1 MEQNKT
7 DNQLSII
14 EQYKEDIKRLEVS
27 NDTSSNLE
35 NAEKYI
41 QKIIIKDEILS
52 KDDVLELMKQATEHF
67 NFNDDSKQKLIE
79 Y

>member
-41 QKIIIKDEILS
+41 QTIIIKDEILS
-52 KDDVLELMKQATEHF
+52 KDDVL
-67 NFNDDSKQKLIE
+67 
-79 Y
+79 